1 MEDPLV
7 DSLADRPCERLVDR
21 DWVSGGVVVLET
33 VALRSSVVVLVRR
46 GLLVGGIVAL
56 YEGEAVG
63 VGGGVMVVVR
73 VGDVLDERVSRSDGE
88 AVASDVGVNV

>member
-1 MEDPLV
+1 M
-7 DSLADRPCERLVDR
+7 
-21 DWVSGGVVVLET
+21 LET

-73 VGDVLDERVSRSDGE
+73 VGDVLDERVSKSDRE